1 YGGHCLLT
9 KIYEEAK
16 YNAAFECC
24 VNVLTM
30 LIQKYGSQVLEKQEE
45 SSHAAESIGADRNH
59 ETVSE
64 KSR

>member
-1 YGGHCLLT
+1 MT

-45 SSHAAESIGADRNH
+45 SSHAAESILADKNH
-59 ETVSE
+59 ETISK

>member
-1 YGGHCLLT
+1 MT

-30 LIQKYGSQVLEKQEE
+30 LIQKYGSQVLERQEE
-45 SSHAAESIGADRNH
+45 SSHAAESISADKDQK
-59 ETVSE
+59 TGSE
-64 KSR
+64 KSW